1 MKDLDKYQK
10 LIWENSINTR
20 LPKPPNVENSW
31 RVLIQKININ
41 DKKIVKKNIVLHTLL
56 HLKNWSTNT
65 KKYFYKPI
73 IAYSLIFIFISY
85 FSIQY
90 SGELKLVNYNKSQE
104 PLILPDGST
113 ITLNSVSSI
122 KYKRNFI
129 ESREIILEGEA
140 FFNVQKGKT
149 PFIIITDFGKI
160 EVLGTLFNVRSRNDG
175 FEIGVNEG
183 IVKVSN
189 KESSFLIKKDQI
201 INVNTYSFNENQVIE
216 KIHKEYPDWMN
227 NKLYF
232 NNTPILEVCGE
243 LERNFKIKIN
253 FLNPKAKTI
262 NVTGI
267 IETLNINTVLNSL
280 SLLTKHQFKLQGE
293 TCTIF

>member
-41 DKKIVKKNIVLHTLL
+41 DKKIMKKNIVLHTLL

>member
-129 ESREIILEGEA
+129 ENREIILEGEA